1 MSYHK
6 DVHNFGVPEANRIAL
21 LGGTCVDKQRN
32 ALSEDEFIG
41 QAREAFSE
49 VGTDAKI
56 LDACEAFYMNGFP
69 DEVDGDVESSLGH
82 FYRCHRWIVVTD
94 NQGFKDVQTFD
105 TEAEAEI
112 DFRSRAEEYCQN
124 AGDDE

>member
-1 MSYHK
+1 VSYHK

-32 ALSEDEFIG
+32 ALSEDEFME
-41 QAREAFSE
+41 EATESLGDTCTTVME
-49 VGTDAKI
+49 
-56 LDACEAFYMNGFP
+56 ACEAFYMHGVA
-69 DEVDGDVESSLGH
+69 DEVSGDVESSLGH

-94 NQGFKDVQTFD
+94 NYGFKDLQTFD